1 MPQML
6 FWLAAT
12 VVFLLIEWPTMSL
25 TTIWFA
31 GGSLVAGLLAVLG
44 CPFSIQFAVFLVVSV
59 ALLLFTR
66 PLAIKYLNTN
76 RTRTN
81 VDSLIG
87 KEAVITETINNLKNT
102 EVADIHGVTWTA
114 RTDSNLDTIEKDS
127 IVVIERIDGVKLI
140 VKKKKSYD
148 DGKCWEQY
156 GTVLFLFVS
165 EKNKNK
171 KILHTIIRTKNI
183 KNKRRAKMRDLREED
198 FIIIV
203 VVVCCTIIIGI
214 GLVDSKIKTNQYN
227 QSCELQNRGY
237 TVYVNGLKN
246 DEIRI
251 RRLDPDDYRIRI
263 DEDEKEIVLNK
274 NEYN

>member
-12 VVFLLIEWPTMSL
+12 VVFLFIEWPTMGL

-31 GGSLVAGLLAVLG
+31 GGSLVAGLLAVFSF
-44 CPFSIQFAVFLVVSV
+44 PFPIQFAVFLVVSV

-87 KEAVITETINNLKNT
+87 KEAVVIETINNLKNT
-102 EVADIHGVTWTA
+102 GVADIHGVTWTA

-140 VKKKKSYD
+140 VKKK
-148 DGKCWEQY
+148 
-156 GTVLFLFVS
+156 
-165 EKNKNK
+165 EK
-171 KILHTIIRTKNI
+171 L
-183 KNKRRAKMRDLREED
+183 
-198 FIIIV
+198 
-203 VVVCCTIIIGI
+203 
-214 GLVDSKIKTNQYN
+214 
-227 QSCELQNRGY
+227 
-237 TVYVNGLKN
+237 
-246 DEIRI
+246 
-251 RRLDPDDYRIRI
+251 
-263 DEDEKEIVLNK
+263 
-274 NEYN
+274 